1 MKWQIK
7 NGKEMLEVN
16 RSLNVERL
24 LPFAGKESLH
34 LLGQASQNSTA
45 SCRSLLMGKPVIILC
60 HLFIY
65 LDNG

>member
-7 NGKEMLEVN
+7 NAKEMLEVN

-34 LLGQASQNSTA
+34 LLGQASQNSMA
-45 SCRSLLMGKPVIILC
+45 SLQKSAYGKACYHPMSSIHI
-60 HLFIY
+60 F
-65 LDNG
+65 G